1 MSISSNEWVPSI
13 YGGSGMN
20 RVILQQL
27 SDKLPRD
34 GSADFLAGASHIL
47 SLLDDMLARDLHPV
61 LNGLCRN
68 ITDAIRQRH
77 SPRYLLDNAEHYVVD
92 AHLIRKCMDI
102 LVAHDSDVR
111 DLRLEIQRML
121 DYEDI
126 IVIRLEVF
134 FHSTSETLR
143 YKQSHSM
150 NMLGAM

>member
-1 MSISSNEWVPSI
+1 
-13 YGGSGMN
+13 MN

-34 GSADFLAGASHIL
+34 GSPDFLAGASYML

-68 ITDAIRQRH
+68 ITDAIRQR
-77 SPRYLLDNAEHYVVD
+77 YLLDNADPYVVD
-92 AHLIRKCMDI
+92 AHLIRKGMDR
-102 LVAHDSDVR
+102 LVAHDPDVR
-111 DLRLEIQRML
+111 DLRLEIQRIR
-121 DYEDI
+121 DYGDI

-150 NMLGAM
+150 NMLGAI

>member
-1 MSISSNEWVPSI
+1 
-13 YGGSGMN
+13 MN

-68 ITDAIRQRH
+68 ITDTIRQRH
-77 SPRYLLDNAEHYVVD
+77 SPRYLLDNADHYVVD
-92 AHLIRKCMDI
+92 AHLIRKCMDR
-102 LVAHDSDVR
+102 LVAHDPDVR
-111 DLRLEIQRML
+111 DLRLEIQRIR